1 MYIKSLTPGYNTR
14 ATFSQDYKGTYRFVD
29 ALFGKAESWRHLRY
43 PLLGE

>member
-1 MYIKSLTPGYNTR
+1 MYIKSLTPGYNPR
-14 ATFSQDYKGTYRFVD
+14 ATFSQDKGICRFVD